1 MSQEKK
7 PFDFFGNMIAKA
19 KNKSKDFVDAHDAK
33 DSEFIDKTAT
43 LRPMLKSQFL
53 GLVFLGGFTLIGAKL
68 AYVTLFRPFDEA
80 RSSARAETQRI
91 TGRADIVDRNGVLL
105 ATSLSS
111 FALYANPREIWDAR
125 ETAIAIRGIFP
136 DLNEQDLIA
145 KLSNKTRPLVWIK
158 RRLTPQ
164 QKQQIWELGQPG
176 LEFEQETRRIYP
188 NGELAGHLLGGTN
201 GDGKGIIGLENTYQA
216 QLESKQHAPLKSS
229 IDSRVQYIVEQ
240 ELAEAVAKY
249 HATSG
254 AALIMDVTNGEII
267 AAASNPTLNPN
278 KFGAKGIDSQKNNYL
293 SNTFEMGSTFKAFTF
308 AVALND
314 GKITPDSSFDVS
326 HPINVGGFD
335 ISDLHSVGT
344 IADARKILAESSNI
358 GTVQIARLVGSQR
371 LKTFFTDLGLLK
383 KISGGLYG
391 ASNPSAPERWASTET
406 ATIAFGQGI
415 RVSPLAVIAAY
426 AAIANGGNYID
437 PTFLVRDPS
446 TPLKATRVISPEA
459 SHQILE
465 LLRGVVTNGTGKSA
479 DVPSYPVAGK
489 TGTAD
494 VAGKG
499 GYETNKRVSSFA
511 GVFPANN
518 PKYAILVLVNEPKSI
533 DGGPATAA
541 IVAAPYVAK
550 IIARIGPIMEIAP
563 QRVIAQAQT
572 SAMDVQTKS
581 SAPQA
586 NLPNT
591 KIAKPISI
599 GAR

>member
-1 MSQEKK
+1 MSVHKK

-19 KNKSKDFVDAHDAK
+19 KNKSKDFVEAQDAK
-33 DSEFIDKTAT
+33 DSEFVDKTAT

-53 GLVFLGGFTLIGAKL
+53 GLVFLGGFSLIGAKL

-91 TGRADIVDRNGVLL
+91 TGRADIVDRNGFLL
-105 ATSLSS
+105 ATSLAS

-125 ETAIAIRGIFP
+125 ETAIAIRSIFP
-136 DLNEQDLIA
+136 DLNEQDLIT
-145 KLSNKTRPLVWIK
+145 KLSNKNRPLVWIK

-176 LEFEQETRRIYP
+176 LAFEQETRRIYP

-216 QLESKQHAPLKSS
+216 QLENKGQEPLKTS

-240 ELAEAVAKY
+240 ELAQAVTKY

-254 AALIMDVTNGEII
+254 AALIMDITNGEIL

-314 GKITPDSSFDVS
+314 GKITPNSTFNVS
-326 HPINVGGFD
+326 QPINVGGFD
-335 ISDLHSVGT
+335 ISDLHYVGT
-344 IADARKILAESSNI
+344 IADARTILAESSNI

-371 LKTFFTDLGLLK
+371 LKTFFNDLGLLK

-437 PTFLVRDPS
+437 PTFLVRDPA

-459 SHQILE
+459 SRQILE
-465 LLRGVVTNGTGKSA
+465 LLRGVVTSGTGKSA
-479 DVPSYPVAGK
+479 DVPAYPVAGK

-518 PKYAILVLVNEPKSI
+518 PRYAILVLVNEPKSI

-550 IIARIGPIMEIAP
+550 IIARIGPILEIAP

>member
-1 MSQEKK
+1 MSVHKK

-19 KNKSKDFVDAHDAK
+19 KNKSKDFVEAQDAK
-33 DSEFIDKTAT
+33 DSEFVDKTAT

-53 GLVFLGGFTLIGAKL
+53 GLVFLGGFSLIGAKL

-105 ATSLSS
+105 ATSLAS

-125 ETAIAIRGIFP
+125 ETAIAIRSIFP
-136 DLNEQDLIA
+136 DLNEQDLIT
-145 KLSNKTRPLVWIK
+145 KLSNKNRPLVWIK

-176 LEFEQETRRIYP
+176 LAFEQETRRIYP

-216 QLESKQHAPLKSS
+216 QLENKQQAPLKSS

-240 ELAEAVAKY
+240 ELAQAVTKY

-254 AALIMDVTNGEII
+254 AALIMDITNGEIL

-314 GKITPDSSFDVS
+314 GKITPNSTFNVS
-326 HPINVGGFD
+326 QPINVGGFD

-344 IADARKILAESSNI
+344 IADARTILAESSNI

-371 LKTFFTDLGLLK
+371 LKTFFNDLGLLK

-437 PTFLVRDPS
+437 PTFLVRDPA
-446 TPLKATRVISPEA
+446 TPIKATRVISPEA

-465 LLRGVVTNGTGKSA
+465 LLRGVVTSGTGKSA
-479 DVPSYPVAGK
+479 DVPAYPVAGK

-499 GYETNKRVSSFA
+499 GYETDKRVSSFA

-541 IVAAPYVAK
+541 IVAAPYIAK
-550 IIARIGPIMEIAP
+550 IIARIGPILEIAP

-572 SAMDVQTKS
+572 SAMDVQSKS

-586 NLPNT
+586 ISPNT